1 MVKME
6 KKVIQLS
13 DSVWQIQDTNNGIM
27 SVNCF
32 LIAGKEKALLAD
44 TGFGEGSLK
53 EVVEGL
59 TNLPIVLVNTHA
71 DGDHVLGNK
80 QFGLAHMHP
89 AEFDR
94 YHRAVGYDSPVEALW
109 EGDVLDIGGRRFE
122 VILVPGHTP
131 GSIVLL
137 DRENRLLLGGDSV
150 QGGTIFMI
158 GQGRNMSGYIA
169 SMRKLKGIQDQ
180 FDTVYTGHGHVLE
193 GSGILDEL
201 IDGAIKIYHGEVEGK
216 AMERKIENLEG
227 KTYAVG
233 RVTFLYT

>member
-1 MVKME
+1 MVTME

-13 DSVWQIQDTNNGIM
+13 ESVWQIQDTNNGIM

-44 TGFGEGSLK
+44 SGFGEGSLK

-59 TNLPIVLVNTHA
+59 TNLPLILVNTHA

-94 YHRAVGYDSPVEALW
+94 YHRAVGYDAPVEALW

-122 VILVPGHTP
+122 VILIPGHTP
-131 GSIVLL
+131 GSIALL

-158 GQGRNMSGYIA
+158 GQGRNMSGYMA

-180 FDTVYTGHGHVLE
+180 FDTVYTGHGRVLE

-201 IDGAIKIYHGEVEGK
+201 IDGAVKVYRGEVEGK

-227 KTYAVG
+227 KTYTVG